1 MRTIGREGQ
10 WEHVAEA
17 KTMGI
22 GGGNVSTAD
31 FD

>member
-1 MRTIGREGQ
+1 MRTIGRECQ

-22 GGGNVSTAD
+22 GGGDAAPAD